1 MRRRVTGLCL
11 AGGLLLALAM
21 APAEANRPARA
32 ARTPARTTAVEATEP
47 ATTPAPVASSS
58 SAPAPVTTAPAVPT
72 SSTPAAS
79 PAPSPAPS
87 PFTTAGG
94 TLLVGSL
101 VLVGLLY
108 AAARVI
114 RRMPIAR
121 FLPSADGPI
130 RIASR
135 THLGARESLCLVDVG
150 TTTLLL
156 AVTGQSIQ
164 TLHVWPDG
172 VKTTPAPPSFAGPGA
187 TPSVPGQLRQLA
199 ARLSGG
205 R

>member
-1 MRRRVTGLCL
+1 MRRAVAQAIV
-11 AGGLLLALAM
+11 AGVVLLAPVM
-21 APAEANRPARA
+21 TPAESARSARA
-32 ARTPARTTAVEATEP
+32 TRAASRPPALETPEP
-47 ATTPAPVASSS
+47 SVATPAPTPAPSSTHAPVQPS
-58 SAPAPVTTAPAVPT
+58 VVPAPV
-72 SSTPAAS
+72 
-79 PAPSPAPS
+79 PSPAPTVAPPS
-87 PFTTAGG
+87 FTSAGG
-94 TLLVGSL
+94 TLLLGSL
-101 VLVGLLY
+101 LLVGLLY
-108 AAARVI
+108 AAARLM

-172 VKTTPAPPSFAGPGA
+172 VRTAPASSQFTGPGA
-187 TPSVPGQLRQLA
+187 SPPVPGQLRALA

>member
-1 MRRRVTGLCL
+1 MRRAVAQAIV
-11 AGGLLLALAM
+11 AGVVLLAPVM
-21 APAEANRPARA
+21 APAESARSARA
-32 ARTPARTTAVEATEP
+32 TRAAARPPAVETPEPSVATPA
-47 ATTPAPVASSS
+47 S
-58 SAPAPVTTAPAVPT
+58 SAPAPVQPSVVPAPV
-72 SSTPAAS
+72 
-79 PAPSPAPS
+79 PSPAPTVAPPS
-87 PFTTAGG
+87 LTSAGG
-94 TLLVGSL
+94 TLLLGSL
-101 VLVGLLY
+101 LLVGLLY
-108 AAARVI
+108 AAARVM

-121 FLPSADGPI
+121 FLPGADGPI

-172 VKTTPAPPSFAGPGA
+172 VRTAPASPQFTGPGA
-187 TPSVPGQLRQLA
+187 SPPVPGQLRALA

>member
-1 MRRRVTGLCL
+1 MRRAVAQAIV
-11 AGGLLLALAM
+11 AGVVLLAPVM
-21 APAEANRPARA
+21 APAESARSARA
-32 ARTPARTTAVEATEP
+32 TRAAARPPAVETPEP
-47 ATTPAPVASSS
+47 GVATPAPS
-58 SAPAPVTTAPAVPT
+58 SAPAPVQPSVVPAPV
-72 SSTPAAS
+72 
-79 PAPSPAPS
+79 PSPAPTVAPPS
-87 PFTTAGG
+87 LTSAGG
-94 TLLVGSL
+94 TLLLGSL
-101 VLVGLLY
+101 LLVGLLY
-108 AAARVI
+108 AAARVM

-172 VKTTPAPPSFAGPGA
+172 VRTAPASPQFTGPGA
-187 TPSVPGQLRQLA
+187 SPPVPGQLRALA

>member
-1 MRRRVTGLCL
+1 MRR
-11 AGGLLLALAM
+11 ALAHTIVAGVVVLAPVM
-21 APAEANRPARA
+21 AFADSPRSARA
-32 ARTPARTTAVEATEP
+32 TRAAARPPAVETPEP
-47 ATTPAPVASSS
+47 TVTTPAPAPV
-58 SAPAPVTTAPAVPT
+58 APAPQ
-72 SSTPAAS
+72 
-79 PAPSPAPS
+79 PSPAPTVAPPS
-87 PFTTAGG
+87 FTSAGG
-94 TLLVGSL
+94 TLLLGSL
-101 VLVGLLY
+101 LLVGLLY
-108 AAARVI
+108 AAARLL

-130 RIASR
+130 RIAAR

-156 AVTGQSIQ
+156 AVTGPSIR

-172 VKTTPAPPSFAGPGA
+172 VRTAPVPSQFAGPGA
-187 TPSVPGQLRQLA
+187 SPSVPGQLRALA

>member
-1 MRRRVTGLCL
+1 MRRALPHVIV
-11 AGGLLLALAM
+11 AGVMLLAPVT
-21 APAEANRPARA
+21 APADSARSARA
-32 ARTPARTTAVEATEP
+32 TRAAARPPAAETPEPTVATLP
-47 ATTPAPVASSS
+47 PSSAPVATPAPV
-58 SAPAPVTTAPAVPT
+58 VPT
-72 SSTPAAS
+72 P
-79 PAPSPAPS
+79 PPSPAPTVAPPS
-87 PFTTAGG
+87 FTSAGG
-94 TLLVGSL
+94 TLLLGSL

-108 AAARVI
+108 AAARLL

-121 FLPSADGPI
+121 FLPGADGPI

-172 VKTTPAPPSFAGPGA
+172 VRTASASPPFAGPGA
-187 TPSVPGQLRQLA
+187 SPSVPGQLRALA

>member
-1 MRRRVTGLCL
+1 MRRRVAGLCL
-11 AGGLLLALAM
+11 AGGLLVAPVM
-21 APAEANRPARA
+21 APAEATRPARA
-32 ARTPARTTAVEATEP
+32 ARTAARTTAVEATEP
-47 ATTPAPVASSS
+47 ATPPATTAS
-58 SAPAPVTTAPAVPT
+58 APVTTAPSVPS
-72 SSTPAAS
+72 SSTPTA
-79 PAPSPAPS
+79 SPAPS

>member
-1 MRRRVTGLCL
+1 MRARVAAVLVV
-11 AGGLLLALAM
+11 LALALAPVM
-21 APAEANRPARA
+21 ALGQPTKPARA
-32 ARTPARTTAVEATEP
+32 GRAQARAAAVEAE
-47 ATTPAPVASSS
+47 AP
-58 SAPAPVTTAPAVPT
+58 APAPVTPAPAAAAPAPATAPGPSPSA
-72 SSTPAAS
+72 
-79 PAPSPAPS
+79 PAPSFMS
-87 PFTTAGG
+87 AGG
-94 TLLVGSL
+94 TLLLGSL

-108 AAARVI
+108 GAARLM

-130 RIASR
+130 RIAAR

-156 AVTGQSIQ
+156 AITAQSIQ

-172 VKTTPAPPSFAGPGA
+172 VKTAPMPGQFAGSGLR
-187 TPSVPGQLRQLA
+187 PSVPGQLRDLA